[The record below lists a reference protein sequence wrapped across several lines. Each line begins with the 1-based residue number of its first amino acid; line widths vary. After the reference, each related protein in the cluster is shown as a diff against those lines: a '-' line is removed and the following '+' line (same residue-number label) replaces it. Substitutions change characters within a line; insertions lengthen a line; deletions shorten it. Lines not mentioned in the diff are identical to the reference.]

1 MFKEHSSINTPP
13 SNQEIWRYMD
23 LWKFLDIIDNSRL
36 FLSQA
41 RHFEDKLEGRF
52 PVSKRIPPDHDLKQI
67 DSFAERFLKY
77 THYINCWS
85 LEKYETY
92 PLWKIY
98 SDYRTAVAIKST
110 IGDLIAS
117 ISEDEKDQ
125 YIGKISYVDPNG
137 KYYFDGNIFQ
147 FFYEKRNYFGFEKE
161 VRLITILD
169 QDQKEILDLPPG
181 ISIKIKPEVLIKEIK
196 LAPLADQS
204 FKKLI
209 ELKLSSCNLNIP
221 VTFSDI

>member
-1 MFKEHSSINTPP
+1 MFKEHPSINTP
-13 SNQEIWRYMD
+13 SSDQEIWRYMD

-41 RHFEDKLEGRF
+41 LHFEDKLDGRF
-52 PVSKRIPPDHDLKQI
+52 PISKRIPSNHELKQI
-67 DSFAERFLKY
+67 DSFSQHFLKY
-77 THYINCWS
+77 THYISCWS
-85 LEKYETY
+85 SEKHETY

-117 ISEDEKDQ
+117 VSNDEKDQ
-125 YIGKISYVDPNG
+125 YIGKINYVDPNG

-147 FFYEKRNYFGFEKE
+147 FFYEKRNYFEFEKE
-161 VRLITILD
+161 IRLITILNKD
-169 QDQKEILDLPPG
+169 RKEILDLPSG
-181 ISIKIKPEVLIKEIK
+181 ISIKIKPEMLIKEIK
-196 LAPLADQS
+196 LAPLADES

-209 ELKLSSCNLNIP
+209 ELKLSNSNLNIP